1 MIENFRND
9 MFIMFEFMNVILFL
23 EKKIWEWFELFFLG
37 YLFLYLVVLNFFFL
51 YLVSLVILMV

>member
-51 YLVSLVILMV
+51 YLVILV